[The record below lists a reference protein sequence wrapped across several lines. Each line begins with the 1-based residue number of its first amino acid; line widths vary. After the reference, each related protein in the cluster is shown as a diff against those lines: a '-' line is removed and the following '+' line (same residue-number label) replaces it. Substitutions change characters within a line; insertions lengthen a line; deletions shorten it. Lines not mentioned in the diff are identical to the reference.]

1 MGTSQHPHEKWR
13 FPLENLLSI
22 LDCPLRSLMTGWY
35 NGCIYHCKSSPCSFP
50 QEGRSLELQW
60 RFIPQQPKTIPDM
73 TIQGLFKLSP
83 IGGFISHCI
92 PFFHNCLNPV
102 LFGYKLYP
110 SYSSTFPQGPLGGP
124 RRLPHQ
130 IGPGARLLFRDGL
143 WNADAPG
150 GGAWADE
157 IIVYTVYIVC
167 KCFIDYQQNQELCG

>member
-13 FPLENLLSI
+13 FPLENLLSMV
-22 LDCPLRSLMTGWY
+22 DCPLRSLMTGGY

-60 RFIPQQPKTIPDM
+60 RFIPQQPKTIPGM

-102 LFGYKLYP
+102 LFLVV
-110 SYSSTFPQGPLGGP
+110 SYTPVVPLSLGVPEDFPIKSGQEHAFFSEMDFEMLM
-124 RRLPHQ
+124 RREVGH
-130 IGPGARLLFRDGL
+130 GVMR
-143 WNADAPG
+143 
-150 GGAWADE
+150 
-157 IIVYTVYIVC
+157 
-167 KCFIDYQQNQELCG
+167 